1 MIYVALFIAGGAI
14 YVMLELLWRGRSH
27 VSMAIAGGV
36 SLVLLYGVFTRFPA
50 MPLLP
55 RCVLGACIITAVEF
69 ITGAIVNVRM
79 RLAVWDYSMLPYNLY
94 GQICLRY
101 SLLWMLLCV
110 PASVLVDFI
119 QAVYG
124 GI

>member
-1 MIYVALFIAGGAI
+1 MIYVVLFIAGGAI
-14 YVMLELLWRGRSH
+14 YVMLELFWRGRSH

-55 RCVLGACIITAVEF
+55 RCVLGAGIITAVEF

-119 QAVYG
+119 QTVYG

>member
-1 MIYVALFIAGGAI
+1 MIYVVLFVIGGAI
-14 YVMLELLWRGRSH
+14 YVMLELFWRGRSH

-36 SLVLLYGVFTRFPA
+36 SLVLLYGVFTYMPA
-50 MPLLP
+50 MPLLLK
-55 RCVLGACIITAVEF
+55 CVLGACVITAVEF

-94 GQICLRY
+94 GQICLWY
-101 SLLWMLLCV
+101 SLLWLLLCV

-119 QAVYG
+119 RAVYG
-124 GI
+124 RI

>member
-1 MIYVALFIAGGAI
+1 MIYVVLFIAGGAI
-14 YVMLELLWRGRSH
+14 YVMLELFWRGRSH

-55 RCVLGACIITAVEF
+55 RCVLGAGIITAVEF